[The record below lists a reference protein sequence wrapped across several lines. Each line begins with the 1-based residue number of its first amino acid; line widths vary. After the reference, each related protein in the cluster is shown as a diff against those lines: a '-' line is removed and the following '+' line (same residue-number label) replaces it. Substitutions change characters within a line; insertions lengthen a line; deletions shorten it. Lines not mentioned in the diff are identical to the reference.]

1 VKYYDEE
8 ERLLIESIEKG
19 EWVPS
24 DDLQAAIDDANLVA
38 RSTRTKDTRIN
49 IRLAGSDLKI
59 LKTKALEE
67 GVPYQ
72 TLVSSVLHKYAKG
85 KLVEAKEKLNTSP
98 RK

>member
-1 VKYYDEE
+1 MKYYDEE

-19 EWVPS
+19 EWVP
-24 DDLQAAIDDANLVA
+24 DDANLVA
-38 RSTRTKDTRIN
+38 RSTRAKDTRIN

-72 TLVSSVLHKYAKG
+72 TLVSSVLHKYAKE
-85 KLVEAKEKLNTSP
+85 KLVEAKEKP
-98 RK
+98 